1 LALASAFDTL
11 SVKTFKHVNEEVW
24 AMEKVLAGF
33 APYAFAL
40 MRIVVGLLFVCHGG
54 QKVFGWF
61 GGQSAPLT
69 SLFGV
74 AGIIELVLGGLITIG
89 FLTSY
94 AAFIASG
101 EMAVAYFMAHYPKS
115 FWPLENEGEPAV
127 LFCFVFLYIATQGA
141 GIWSVDGESAVRRRR
156 QTFR

>member
-1 LALASAFDTL
+1 MEKALAPFARYAY
-11 SVKTFKHVNEEVW
+11 
-24 AMEKVLAGF
+24 AMT
-33 APYAFAL
+33 
-40 MRIVVGLLFVCHGG
+40 RIVVGLLFICHGG
-54 QKVFGWF
+54 QKVLGWF
-61 GGQSAPLT
+61 GGQPVPLT
-69 SLFGV
+69 SLLGV
-74 AGIIELVLGGLITIG
+74 AGIIELVLGSLITIG

-127 LFCFVFLYIATQGA
+127 LFCFIFLYIATQGA
-141 GIWSVDGESAVRRRR
+141 GICSVDGESTVRRRR